1 MNPATDLQFGHDRQH
16 RDPPNLWLAVV
27 AGSLIV
33 HLLLLLSGRL
43 FLFRIPGQKA
53 EGDNAPIELV
63 DVSPKSSSQVTRSTR
78 SAAPKVTTDPVASEN
93 AVGSA
98 VASQSAAPIQPS
110 IVQEPIPDPIPRLVP
125 QTKPSPTNPTIADSA
140 PKPQPFP
147 AARPISPTVP
157 ETIPPE
163 QPTSPD
169 RASVDSN
176 TSEQPTVPDSNP
188 STSSGLADPNDNP
201 SGAPDPSTNNS
212 GKEPSVPGPIGSDQP
227 LSSELSVESNIGSLE
242 KIESSTRELGANANA
257 QTDFKS
263 ATLQGSSTRILSIQ
277 FPPALKL
284 APNQAINLT
293 VLVVL
298 DNTSGKVVSSKVLP
312 ESKAFQE
319 ISGLNQDD
327 LDSTVRRIFENL
339 TFDVKVELE
348 NLPRETKA
356 PSESPWKVPVQIRVT
371 K

>member
-53 EGDNAPIELV
+53 AGGNARIELV

-227 LSSELSVESNIGSLE
+227 LSSELSVESSIGQLE
-242 KIESSTRELGANANA
+242 KAGL
-257 QTDFKS
+257 QTS
-263 ATLQGSSTRILSIQ
+263 GRSVTLQDSPTQILSIQ
-277 FPPALKL
+277 FSPGLKL
-284 APNQAINLT
+284 TPNQVLDLT
-293 VLVVL
+293 VLVVI
-298 DNTSGKVVSSKVLP
+298 DNASGKVLSSEALP
-312 ESKAFQE
+312 ESRAFQE
-319 ISGLNQDD
+319 IVGLNQDD
-327 LDSTVRRIFENL
+327 LNSVVGRVFRNL
-339 TFDVKVELE
+339 TFKVDV
-348 NLPRETKA
+348 ETGPGAIA
-356 PSESPWKVPVQIRVT
+356 PQSPWKVPVQIRIIN
-371 K
+371 